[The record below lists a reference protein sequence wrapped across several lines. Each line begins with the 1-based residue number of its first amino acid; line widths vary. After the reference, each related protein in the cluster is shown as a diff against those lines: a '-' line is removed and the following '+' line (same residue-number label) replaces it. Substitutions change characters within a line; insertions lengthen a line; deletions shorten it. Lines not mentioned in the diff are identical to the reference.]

1 MRILLLLLP
10 LVLLAARMQVEWSW
24 FQQFQLEGVLL
35 ERWLLQLASAV
46 AALIPI
52 GLAIRW
58 SRSLDPSPQT
68 ASTVRLEGWRY
79 SLTLLLAISL
89 QLVSLVV
96 INGLILQAIDDAM
109 NLASGWQVSFHQPQ
123 LPVLT
128 LISLV
133 AVLQP
138 RLRRWLP
145 WFVSTAVVL
154 IAARAWG
161 VWALAWSI
169 PLAGL
174 QEPFLKADVSFALGR
189 FAALQLLIALLS
201 SGALFC
207 LGHGLQTLLT
217 RPPALSDWSCA
228 VPGPRNRRL
237 LLLMAAL
244 VLVLLAGQCWLSR
257 HALLWH
263 QHGIV
268 AGAGW
273 LQQAVTEPF
282 RMLLTVELLLLALA
296 VMLPSSLLPVSY
308 THLTLPTKRIV

>member
-10 LVLLAARMQVEWSW
+10 LVVLAARMQVEWSW

-58 SRSLDPSPQT
+58 SRSLDPSPET

-79 SLTLLLAISL
+79 SLTLLLAIAL

-96 INGLILQAIDDAM
+96 INGLILHAIDDAM
-109 NLASGWQVSFHQPQ
+109 NLTSGWQMSIHQPQ

-169 PLAGL
+169 PPAGL

-217 RPPALSDWSCA
+217 LS
-228 VPGPRNRRL
+228 L
-237 LLLMAAL
+237 I
-244 VLVLLAGQCWLSR
+244 
-257 HALLWH
+257 H
-263 QHGIV
+263 I
-268 AGAGW
+268 
-273 LQQAVTEPF
+273 
-282 RMLLTVELLLLALA
+282 
-296 VMLPSSLLPVSY
+296 
-308 THLTLPTKRIV
+308 